1 MKPDFDWT
9 TNSAVSASLHAARP
23 GRGFR
28 PEQRP
33 GGLKLA
39 KPIYVAIVAS
49 LLVATA
55 GCLEPTACPDT
66 HSPAAAHP
74 PEGLGEV
81 HVGQGDPYLP
91 GPVAFRKLT
100 ITRCEH
106 GTPVELLIL
115 TPKISGAYPVV
126 VFQHGFMALNE
137 SYGEVL
143 RQLASHGFVV
153 VAPQMY
159 EPGLAALLG
168 RPTAAEEAATVAQL
182 LDWLPGGL
190 PVVLD
195 YTPALDR
202 VGLAGHS
209 RGGKV
214 AWGVLVAD
222 ASRAMAIAGIDPVD
236 GTGGPLGTQAR
247 IVQGPFNFSLPT
259 LVIGTGLGGS
269 CAPAGDNHEQFY
281 TASVPPAWHIV
292 VPGQGHGDMLDEE
305 AAAAAAWLCPSGPDR
320 MGMRRLTAGLLAA
333 FFRASLQGD
342 AAAYT
347 YLTEISSVPLP
358 IQIETK

>member
-1 MKPDFDWT
+1 L
-9 TNSAVSASLHAARP
+9 SIA
-23 GRGFR
+23 
-28 PEQRP
+28 
-33 GGLKLA
+33 
-39 KPIYVAIVAS
+39 
-49 LLVATA
+49 
-55 GCLEPTACPDT
+55 
-66 HSPAAAHP
+66 
-74 PEGLGEV
+74 
-81 HVGQGDPYLP
+81 
-91 GPVAFRKLT
+91 
-100 ITRCEH
+100 RCEY
-106 GTPVELLIL
+106 GTPVELTIL
-115 TPKISGAYPVV
+115 APQISGRYPVV
-126 VFQHGFMALNE
+126 VFQHGFMARNE

-143 RQLASHGFVV
+143 HQLATHGFVV

-168 RPTAAEEAATVAQL
+168 HPTAAEEASAVAQL

-190 PVVLD
+190 SVVLD

-214 AWGVLVAD
+214 AWAVLVANS
-222 ASRAMAIAGIDPVD
+222 SRAMAIAGVDPVD

-247 IVQGPFNFSLPT
+247 VVQGPFNFSLPT
-259 LVIGTGLGGS
+259 LVIGTGLGGR

-281 TASVPPAWHIV
+281 KASVPPAWHIV

-305 AAAAAAWLCPSGPDR
+305 AAAAAAGLCPSGPDR
-320 MGMRRLTAGLLAA
+320 TGMRRLTAGLLAA

-347 YLTEISSVPLP
+347 CLTETASAPLP
-358 IQIETK
+358 IQIEMK

>member
-1 MKPDFDWT
+1 MKQI
-9 TNSAVSASLHAARP
+9 R
-23 GRGFR
+23 
-28 PEQRP
+28 
-33 GGLKLA
+33 
-39 KPIYVAIVAS
+39 VAIVTS
-49 LLVATA
+49 LVAATA
-55 GCLEPTACPDT
+55 GCLEPAACPDDR
-66 HSPAAAHP
+66 SPGAAQP
-74 PEGLGEV
+74 PEGPGKV
-81 HVGQGDPYLP
+81 YVGQGDPYLP
-91 GPVAFRKLT
+91 GPLAVRKLP
-100 ITRCEH
+100 IARCEH

-115 TPKISGAYPVV
+115 APEISGGYPVV
-126 VFQHGFMALNE
+126 VFHHGFMGRND

-143 RQLASHGFVV
+143 HQLATHGFVV

-168 RPTAAEEAATVAQL
+168 HPTAAEEASAAAQL
-182 LDWLPGGL
+182 LDWVPGGL

-214 AWGVLVAD
+214 AWEVLVAD
-222 ASRAMAIAGIDPVD
+222 ASRSMAIAGVDPVD

-247 IVQGPFNFSLPT
+247 VVQGPFNFSLPT
-259 LVIGTGLGGS
+259 LVIGAGLGGR

-320 MGMRRLTAGLLAA
+320 TGMRRLTAGLLAA
-333 FFRASLQGD
+333 FFRASLQDD

-347 YLTEISSVPLP
+347 YLTEIASAPLS

>member
-1 MKPDFDWT
+1 MTSDFGWCAGQVVRA
-9 TNSAVSASLHAARP
+9 NPHAARR

-28 PEQRP
+28 LEQRP
-33 GGLKLA
+33 RDLKLM
-39 KPIYVAIVAS
+39 KPIRVAIVAS
-49 LLVATA
+49 LLAATA
-55 GCLEPTACPDT
+55 GCLEPAACPDAR
-66 HSPAAAHP
+66 SPATPHP
-74 PEGLGEV
+74 PEGSGEV
-81 HVGQGDPYLP
+81 HVGRGDPYLP
-91 GPVAFRKLT
+91 CPLAVRKLT
-100 ITRCEH
+100 IARCEH
-106 GTPVELLIL
+106 GTPVEFLIL
-115 TPKISGAYPVV
+115 APEISGGYPVV
-126 VFQHGFMALNE
+126 VFQHGFMARNE
-137 SYGEVL
+137 SYSEVL
-143 RQLASHGFVV
+143 RQLASHGFVIV
-153 VAPQMY
+153 TPQMY

-168 RPTAAEEAATVAQL
+168 HPTAAEEASAVAQL

-195 YTPALDR
+195 YAPALDR

-214 AWGVLVAD
+214 AWRVLVAD
-222 ASRAMAIAGIDPVD
+222 ASRAMAIAGVDPVD

-247 IVQGPFNFSLPT
+247 VVQGPFDFSLPT
-259 LVIGTGLGGS
+259 LIIGTGLGGS

-281 TASVPPAWHIV
+281 MASVPPAWHIV

-305 AAAAAAWLCPSGPDR
+305 AAAAAAGLCPSGPDR
-320 MGMRRLTAGLLAA
+320 MGMRRLTAGLMAA

-347 YLTEISSVPLP
+347 YLTEISSAPLP

>member
-1 MKPDFDWT
+1 MRT
-9 TNSAVSASLHAARP
+9 VRVTV
-23 GRGFR
+23 
-28 PEQRP
+28 
-33 GGLKLA
+33 
-39 KPIYVAIVAS
+39 VTS
-49 LLVATA
+49 LLAAAA
-55 GCLEPTACPDT
+55 GCLEPVACPDASGPT
-66 HSPAAAHP
+66 ASQL
-74 PEGLGEV
+74 PEEV
-81 HVGQGDPYLP
+81 RGVYVGQGDPYLP
-91 GPVAFRKLT
+91 GPLAVRKLT
-100 ITRCEH
+100 VARCEH

-115 TPKISGAYPVV
+115 APEISGWYPIV
-126 VFQHGFMALNE
+126 VFQHGFMAQND

-143 RQLASHGFVV
+143 HQLASHGFVI

-159 EPGLAALLG
+159 EPGPAALLG
-168 RPTAAEEAATVAQL
+168 NPTAAEEASAAAQL

-190 PVVLD
+190 PTVLD

-214 AWGVLVAD
+214 AWAVLVAD

-236 GTGGPLGTQAR
+236 GTGGPFDTQPR
-247 IVQGPFNFSLPT
+247 VVQGPFDFSLPA
-259 LVIGTGLGGS
+259 LVLGTGLGGR

-281 TASVPPAWHIV
+281 QASVTPAWHIV

-320 MGMRRLTAGLLAA
+320 AGMRQLTAGLLVA

-342 AAAYT
+342 ASAYT
-347 YLTEISSVPLP
+347 YLTRVSAAPLP
-358 IQIETK
+358 IQVETK